1 LCDDPTNPFLCK
13 AGWDMSDTFLEV
25 RDISKSYEG
34 VQALKDVS
42 MSIGAGEVHCLVGE
56 NGSGKS
62 TLIKIIGGVVEP
74 DAGSIVIQGKPH
86 PNLQAID
93 AIREGIQIIYQDLS
107 LVPNLSVA
115 ENISLNQLVE
125 RKASLVNW
133 REVREIATRGLESI
147 EEKIDPNEI
156 VDNLP
161 VAKRQIVAIARSLTQ
176 NAKLIIMDEPTSSL
190 SEKEVRSLFR
200 QIEILKSKGITI
212 LYITHKLEEIFEIG
226 DNVTVLRDGKVV
238 GTRAVADIDKGQLI
252 EMMIGRKLEIFF
264 PAIEVRQGRPV
275 LQLEGLTSGKGRF
288 KDVSFTLYDGEI
300 LGLYGLVGAGRTEL
314 AEAIFGVDRE
324 YEGTLRFNGQVIQ
337 PESPQGAMDLGIAY
351 LPENRQLEGL
361 VLKMDIAN
369 NITLAILK
377 EITRRGFVRKK
388 LELQRAASSIESM
401 RIVCTGSEQTVE
413 NLSGGNQQKVLV
425 GKWLN
430 LRPKVLILD
439 EPTHGI
445 DVATKAEVYHLMR
458 TLVEQGTPILLISS
472 ELPEIIGMSSRI
484 LVMGAGAIRGEFRR
498 NEWTREKII
507 EAALAG

>member
-1 LCDDPTNPFLCK
+1 
-13 AGWDMSDTFLEV
+13 
-25 RDISKSYEG
+25 
-34 VQALKDVS
+34 
-42 MSIGAGEVHCLVGE
+42 
-56 NGSGKS
+56 
-62 TLIKIIGGVVEP
+62 
-74 DAGSIVIQGKPH
+74 
-86 PNLQAID
+86 
-93 AIREGIQIIYQDLS
+93 
-107 LVPNLSVA
+107 
-115 ENISLNQLVE
+115 
-125 RKASLVNW
+125 
-133 REVREIATRGLESI
+133 
-147 EEKIDPNEI
+147 
-156 VDNLP
+156 
-161 VAKRQIVAIARSLTQ
+161 
-176 NAKLIIMDEPTSSL
+176 MDEPTSSL

-200 QIEILKSKGITI
+200 QIGILKSKGMTI

-252 EMMIGRKLEIFF
+252 EMMIGRKLEVFF
-264 PAIEVRQGRPV
+264 PTIELRQGRPV
-275 LQLEGLTSGKGRF
+275 LQLEGLRSGKGRF
-288 KDVSFTLYDGEI
+288 MDVSFTLHQGEI

-324 YEGTLRFNGQVIQ
+324 YEGTLRLNGQVIM
-337 PESPQGAMDLGIAY
+337 PGSPQGAMDLGIAY
-351 LPENRQLEGL
+351 LPENRQIEGL

-388 LELQRAASSIESM
+388 LELQRAVSSIESM
-401 RIVCTGSEQTVE
+401 RIVCTGPAQTVE

-445 DVATKAEVYHLMR
+445 DVATKAEVYHLMK
-458 TLVEQGTPILLISS
+458 TLVERGTPILLISS
-472 ELPEIIGMSSRI
+472 ELPEVMGLSSRI

-507 EAALAG
+507 EAAIAG